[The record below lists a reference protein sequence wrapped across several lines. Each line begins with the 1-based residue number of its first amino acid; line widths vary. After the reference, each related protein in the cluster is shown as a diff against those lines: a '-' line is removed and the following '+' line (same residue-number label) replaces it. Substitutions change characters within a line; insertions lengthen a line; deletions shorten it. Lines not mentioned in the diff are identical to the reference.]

1 MKKTAWFGFAAAAVL
16 AAGAVGGQDISHVV
30 KVVNIEV
37 PVRVFQGD
45 VFVDNLGIE
54 DFELIEDG
62 RIQDISGVVL
72 VKKTSVLRE
81 EGRTPDPRVSR
92 TFVFLF
98 QLSDYFPEIA
108 KAVDHFLTDIF
119 LPGDTLIVI
128 TPLRSYSLKGDALEK
143 MSRDAVRDRLM
154 SILRTDVAIGG
165 TEYKNIMR
173 ELHSLLSGGITEE
186 SLTYYEETLN
196 RLETLR
202 VVDQA
207 KMIEFARFLKDRE
220 GSKHVF
226 LFYQKEE
233 IPKLHPRVLSET
245 MDMSLDQMSF
255 VFTLMD
261 RFDFYRRELNVNVE
275 EIMKAFSD
283 SSLSA
288 HFLFLTRTPAQQ
300 MDITERRP
308 SGLIMVEQSEDIYSA
323 FREIAGATGG
333 LTTASSD
340 PAAAFRR
347 AADAAESYYLL
358 FYSPRDYK
366 ADGGFRRIQVKV
378 KTGSFT
384 IRHRAGYFAD

>member
-1 MKKTAWFGFAAAAVL
+1 MKKSAWFGFAAAAVL

-30 KVVNIEV
+30 KVVNIEI

-81 EGRTPDPRVSR
+81 EGRTSDPRVSR

-98 QLSDYFPEIA
+98 QLSDYFPDIA

-165 TEYKNIMR
+165 AEYKNILR
-173 ELHSLLSGGITEE
+173 ELHSLLSEGITEE

-220 GSKHVF
+220 GSSRAGTD
-226 LFYQKEE
+226 
-233 IPKLHPRVLSET
+233 PKLSASESET
-245 MDMSLDQMSF
+245 RS
-255 VFTLMD
+255 
-261 RFDFYRRELNVNVE
+261 RG
-275 EIMKAFSD
+275 
-283 SSLSA
+283 
-288 HFLFLTRTPAQQ
+288 RT
-300 MDITERRP
+300 
-308 SGLIMVEQSEDIYSA
+308 
-323 FREIAGATGG
+323 
-333 LTTASSD
+333 
-340 PAAAFRR
+340 
-347 AADAAESYYLL
+347 
-358 FYSPRDYK
+358 
-366 ADGGFRRIQVKV
+366 
-378 KTGSFT
+378 
-384 IRHRAGYFAD
+384 